1 MIFIGYQTSSQIT
14 ITESV
19 ENTNETID
27 SAIAALKTVQ
37 SDNSS
42 IISYVIAAGE
52 SQENYVI
59 IGYVDP

>member
-1 MIFIGYQTSSQIT
+1 MIFIGYQTSSGIT

-19 ENTNETID
+19 VNTNEVID
-27 SAIAALKTVQ
+27 SAIASLKTAQ

-42 IISYVIAAGE
+42 IVSYVIAAGE
-52 SQENYVI
+52 SPENYVV

>member
-27 SAIAALKTVQ
+27 SAIAALKTAQ

-42 IISYVIAAGE
+42 IISYIIAAGE

>member
-27 SAIAALKTVQ
+27 SAIAALKTAQ

>member
-1 MIFIGYQTSSQIT
+1 MIFIGYQTSSGIT

-19 ENTNETID
+19 VNTNEAID
-27 SAIAALKTVQ
+27 SAVASLKTAQ

-42 IISYVIAAGE
+42 IVSYVIAAGE
-52 SQENYVI
+52 SSENYVV